1 VSLACTEVDT
11 AVTVT
16 VTEEVKGNE
25 GLQDEE
31 KRRLAVLAQVHRFL
45 RQLDKRRHDKS
56 LKTRGET

>member
-1 VSLACTEVDT
+1 MSLACTEVDT

-16 VTEEVKGNE
+16 VTEEVKVNE

-31 KRRLAVLAQVHRFL
+31 KRRLAVLAQVYRFL

>member
-1 VSLACTEVDT
+1 LACTEVDT

-16 VTEEVKGNE
+16 VTEEVKVNE

>member
-1 VSLACTEVDT
+1 MACTEVDT

-16 VTEEVKGNE
+16 VTEEVKVNE
-25 GLQDEE
+25 GLQDEK

>member
-16 VTEEVKGNE
+16 VTEEVKVNE

>member
-1 VSLACTEVDT
+1 MSLTCTEVDT

-16 VTEEVKGNE
+16 VTEEVKVNE

>member
-1 VSLACTEVDT
+1 MSLACTEVDT

-16 VTEEVKGNE
+16 VTEEVKVNE

-56 LKTRGET
+56 LKTREET

>member
-1 VSLACTEVDT
+1 MSLACTEVDT

-16 VTEEVKGNE
+16 VTEEVKVNE

>member
-1 VSLACTEVDT
+1 MACTEVDT

-16 VTEEVKGNE
+16 VTEEVKVNE

>member
-1 VSLACTEVDT
+1 
-11 AVTVT
+11 VT
-16 VTEEVKGNE
+16 VTEEVKVNE